1 MNLKRLLGAEN
12 GWGGAA
18 GTVLLLGFG
27 LFVLFISVADLREA
41 SRIKPVE
48 RGCTEWLADPSGARW
63 VTLVG
68 CKLDLTEAASRKWK
82 GWRSMRDGGVS
93 GEHYIELFIPLFTGE
108 APVVPPRGVVA
119 TTDKELLTLM
129 DGIDRLA
136 SPEEVEAYL
145 EINKV
150 AIEKLLEPK
159 TLTGYVEPVKSVAA
173 RSALG
178 VITAEDAV
186 VLEQGRQPPRMNA
199 LFGLVIGLIAVALVV
214 RSMFMRYLVDRDSS
228 V

>member
-1 MNLKRLLGAEN
+1 MTLKRMLGAEN
-12 GWGGAA
+12 GWGGAM

-41 SRIKPVE
+41 ARIRPVE

-63 VTLVG
+63 VTLSG

-82 GWRSMRDGGVS
+82 GWRSLRDGGVS
-93 GEHYIELFIPLFTGE
+93 GEHYMELFIPLFTGDE
-108 APVVPPRGVVA
+108 PVVPPRGVVA

-136 SPEEVEAYL
+136 NPDEVEAYL
-145 EINKV
+145 QLNQA
-150 AIEKLLEPK
+150 AIDKLLEPR

-178 VITAEDAV
+178 VLTADDAV

-199 LFGLVIGLIAVALVV
+199 LFGLVVGLIAVALVV
-214 RSMFMRYLVDRDSS
+214 RSMFMRYLVDRE
-228 V
+228 